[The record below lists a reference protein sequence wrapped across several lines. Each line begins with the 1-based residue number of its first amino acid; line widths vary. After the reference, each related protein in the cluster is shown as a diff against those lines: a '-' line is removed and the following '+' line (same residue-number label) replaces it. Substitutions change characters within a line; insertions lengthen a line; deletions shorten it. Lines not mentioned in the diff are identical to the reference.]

1 MAVVRVLEGAL
12 LLSAPNGVQQHPAA
26 ILRQNCRLSTLAS
39 AQCRLLPQPAASHF
53 VSHRVQDVRRILR
66 ALDGVS
72 GTLNATTGPLIVDLS
87 AVALE
92 GCIWQANR
100 KKLDP
105 I

>member
-1 MAVVRVLEGAL
+1 MACSSIQRQFFGKTAVFQHWL
-12 LLSAPNGVQQHPAA
+12 LLSAVCCRNLLRR
-26 ILRQNCRLSTLAS
+26 ILC
-39 AQCRLLPQPAASHF
+39 HI
-53 VSHRVQDVRRILR
+53 VQDVRRILR

-100 KKLDP
+100 KNWIRSDMA
-105 I
+105 IWW